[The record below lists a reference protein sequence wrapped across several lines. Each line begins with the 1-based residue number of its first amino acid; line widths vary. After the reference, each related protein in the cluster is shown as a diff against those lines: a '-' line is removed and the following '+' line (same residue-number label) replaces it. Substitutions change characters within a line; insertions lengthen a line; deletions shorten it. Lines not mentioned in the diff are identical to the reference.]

1 MRSTRTNRRRSS
13 ASFWLGLT
21 LISLVAIG
29 GGVGLLSLMGVN
41 LNPFAAPPENTFVV
55 RIPVASQPI
64 PAYERI
70 AREHLR
76 DPRTGEF
83 RFQEVPPGAT
93 IGMSITGITADGSH
107 VESQVEDVR
116 DIDDQVVFVVADGR
130 EVPSN
135 QTIML
140 GGTLMSAS
148 QIIGRVLKKDK
159 KAGMGFREAIFFP
172 QGTPEGIAG
181 ATPPGMRAITL
192 DATKLTGVHSLNAG
206 DQIDLIA
213 NVKVEQA
220 GSFQAGGNLPGAAF
234 LGGNSAGGKS
244 ETKTEPMLLTQ
255 GAIVLK
261 PVYVRNEVS
270 SSQSL
275 TQGRRLQ
282 NVPKY
287 EIAIAFAPDD
297 IIPLQNA
304 LSKSLEITCITHS
317 MRPDEEQLTGT
328 SMPAPVDEQLVPV
341 TVRPILAYDVVG
353 REAFVSPATRQLRM
367 EPVSQQE
374 IDRQGIIT
382 TLGDAIGAVARR
394 DIPAGHFLKKSDLLS
409 GAIKPRAT
417 EPAPFVPIDARN
429 DVDSNVRFV
438 SERASD
444 ETGSDTTDGQTPE
457 PELTQDSNSS
467 SSVSSSVAAPTQLT
481 MVQDQEPSPASA
493 PTTVGARPSITSFV
507 PRGFTAFAI
516 PWNRLYGAE
525 HLQIGDELDLLAS
538 YSLQGETNEEEVE
551 TRPDGTTVTRK
562 RQDLASRE
570 TLRTWDESFGLRGEP
585 WFVASDAIVVGP
597 VGFPA
602 PAPALR
608 ALGDAANT
616 SSAGATSLNGPPLLI
631 AVDDRDV
638 EPLAA
643 AMATEGVLFTV
654 AFHPSEASIQTD
666 PQSKQIAIAA
676 QDSEAYVQLTDTM
689 WKGNRRRPISRLV
702 STADK
707 RFASALTVE
716 QMKTFEFRVLR
727 RTKRRG
733 EFFTADDFLPEGA
746 QPGIAAAAG
755 PGETIFAVADSEIEG
770 LDILQAD
777 DSVTILMRAVVK
789 QPAGV
794 LAGGLNLRRPVSTVV
809 VPSARIVRASQG
821 GQTILA
827 VADADL
833 TRLQAAW
840 ALSMSNEDPG
850 SDRSHLLA
858 VALPRIGASVPGKQ
872 DDFASIPT
880 LSRLNAGRFAS
891 KTDASTQPAPKSIP
905 SFDPFGQMKRMDVI
919 VGGKRER
926 YIFADDG
933 TSSDSSSV
941 IPSYDFTGQ

>member
-13 ASFWLGLT
+13 ASFWLGLM
-21 LISLVAIG
+21 LILLMGIG
-29 GGVGLLSLMGVN
+29 GVVGLLVLMGVN
-41 LNPFAAPPENTFVV
+41 LNPFAVPREDPFVV

-64 PAYERI
+64 PAYEQI
-70 AREHLR
+70 VREHLIN
-76 DPRTGEF
+76 PQTGEF
-83 RFQEVPPGAT
+83 MLQKLPPSAT
-93 IGMSITGITADGSH
+93 IGMSITGITSDGSH

-116 DIDDQVVFVVADGR
+116 NVDDQVVFVVTDGR
-130 EVPSN
+130 EVPAN
-135 QTIML
+135 QTMIL
-140 GGTLMSAS
+140 GGALMSAR

-213 NVKVEQA
+213 NVMVQE
-220 GSFQAGGNLPGAAF
+220 GSLPGASLPGAAF
-234 LGGNSAGGKS
+234 VGASTQARKT
-244 ETKTEPMLLTQ
+244 EAKTEPVLLTQ

-282 NVPKY
+282 NVPNY
-287 EIAIAFAPDD
+287 EVAIAFAPED

-304 LSKSLEITCITHS
+304 LSNSLEITCITHS
-317 MRPDEEQLTGT
+317 MRPDDEGADATAVST
-328 SMPAPVDEQLVPV
+328 TVNEQLVPV
-341 TVRPILAYDVVG
+341 TVRTILAYNVVG
-353 REAFVSPATRQLRM
+353 RDAFVSPATRQLRM

-382 TLGDAIGAVARR
+382 SLGDAIGAVTRR
-394 DIPAGHFLKKSDLLS
+394 DIPAGHFLKKSDLMS
-409 GAIKPRAT
+409 GAIKPKNAQ
-417 EPAPFVPIDARN
+417 PASFERIDASS
-429 DVDSNVRFV
+429 DVESPVRFV
-438 SERASD
+438 TEGVADKSE
-444 ETGSDTTDGQTPE
+444 SDTSDAPVQENQLSRESRTR
-457 PELTQDSNSS
+457 
-467 SSVSSSVAAPTQLT
+467 PTQLT
-481 MVQDQEPSPASA
+481 LLQNQDAGPAPA
-493 PTTVGARPSITSFV
+493 PTTVGARPAITSFV

-585 WFVASDAIVVGP
+585 WFVVSDAIVVGP

-608 ALGDAANT
+608 ALGEPGNRAA
-616 SSAGATSLNGPPLLI
+616 AGATSLSGPPLMI

-638 EPLAA
+638 ESLAA
-643 AMATEGVLFTV
+643 ALATEGVLFTV
-654 AFHPSEASIQTD
+654 AFHPSEPSVETD
-666 PQSKQIAIAA
+666 PQTKQIAIAA
-676 QDSEAYVQLTDTM
+676 QDSAAYVQLTDTM
-689 WKGNRRRPISRLV
+689 WKGNRRRPVSRLV
-702 STADK
+702 SVDDK
-707 RFASALTVE
+707 RFANALTVE
-716 QMKTFEFRVLR
+716 QMKAFEFRVLR
-727 RTKRRG
+727 RAKRRG
-733 EFFTADDFLPEGA
+733 EFFTANDFLPEGA
-746 QPGIAAAAG
+746 QPGLAAAAG
-755 PGETIFAVADSEIEG
+755 PGETIFAVADREIEG
-770 LDILQAD
+770 LDIFQAD
-777 DSVTILMRAVVK
+777 DSVTILVRAVVK
-789 QPAGV
+789 PTTGV
-794 LAGGLNLRRPVSTVV
+794 ATRGISLKRPVASVI

-827 VADADL
+827 VSDEDL
-833 TRLQAAW
+833 TRLQAVW
-840 ALSMSNEDPG
+840 ALSMSEENGG
-850 SDRSHLLA
+850 SERSHLLA
-858 VALPRIGASVPGKQ
+858 VARPRIGSPIGGGPN
-872 DDFASIPT
+872 DFAT
-880 LSRLNAGRFAS
+880 LGTLKRGDFPGRF
-891 KTDASTQPAPKSIP
+891 TSTTNSVSAPNPIP
-905 SFDPFGQMKRMDVI
+905 SFDPLGQAKRMDVI

-926 YIFADDG
+926 YIFAG
-933 TSSDSSSV
+933 EGAGESSGL
-941 IPSYDFTGQ
+941 PSYNFTGR